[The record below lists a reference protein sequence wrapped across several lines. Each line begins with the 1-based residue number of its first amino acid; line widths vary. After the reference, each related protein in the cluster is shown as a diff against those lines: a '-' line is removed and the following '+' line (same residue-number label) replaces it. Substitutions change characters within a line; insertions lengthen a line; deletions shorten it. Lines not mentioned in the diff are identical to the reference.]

1 MSPQLKPLARPTP
14 TPAVVRRVVL
24 WVAGLNLAYFFVEA
38 SVAQAIGSVALW
50 ADSIDFLEDAA
61 VNLLVALALGWAAPA
76 RRRVALLLAAL
87 LLVPSLA
94 TLWMAWHK
102 FQAPL
107 PPAALPLSAA
117 ALGALAVNLVCAAM
131 LARVRN
137 AAGSLSK
144 AAFLSARNDAF
155 ANLAILAAALV
166 THQTAS
172 GWPDLVVGLGIA
184 ALNATAALEVWQ
196 AAGRE
201 GKEGRAARA

>member
-1 MSPQLKPLARPTP
+1 
-14 TPAVVRRVVL
+14 VRRVVL
-24 WVAGLNLAYFFVEA
+24 WVAALNLAYFAVEI

-61 VNLLVALALGWAAPA
+61 VNLLIALALGWAAAA
-76 RRRVALLLAAL
+76 RRRVGLFMAAL

-107 PPAALPLSAA
+107 PPAVLPLSAA
-117 ALGALAVNLVCAAM
+117 ALGALVVNLACAAM

-144 AAFLSARNDAF
+144 AAFLSARNDAY
-155 ANLAILAAALV
+155 ANLAILGAAGV
-166 THQTAS
+166 TLYTAS
-172 GWPDLVVGLGIA
+172 GWPDLLVGLCIA
-184 ALNATAALEVWQ
+184 ALNATAAVEVWQ
-196 AAGRE
+196 AAEREGRE
-201 GKEGRAARA
+201 EHEGQP